1 MKLKGIKAAA
11 GELKEAK
18 YARIYVNIQTGE
30 VIAMTYIDS
39 SSFSTFNDESIYEVC
54 RYNYRYNNPTMA
66 WIKEQ
71 VEQKLF
77 ELGIQ

>member
-39 SSFSTFNDESIYEVC
+39 NSFSTFKDESIYEVC